1 MTWLVDKL
9 DPDAVFRA
17 AVYKEHVEADVDSVH
32 CTVDVICPDNVIAYL
47 ATRAVEN
54 APAEVKAAAL
64 QLFNSAFRCGALR
77 HNDSAVFRRAREVF
91 GDSLKQVHYEHRHA
105 DEARGLMAKELRRCV
120 VCRIDVFTLFE
131 RFIRCI
137 EVDSVNFTY
146 AIRRPDD
153 RGVFHVIVKDPATA
167 LDPINR
173 LLTAQ
178 YRVAVDSDLETF
190 ETLTKIHAKPFCY
203 G

>member
-17 AVYKEHVEADVDSVH
+17 AVYKERIETTIDGVH

-47 ATRAVEN
+47 AAKAVEE

-64 QLFNSAFRCGALR
+64 QLLDHAYRCGALR
-77 HNDSAVFRRAREVF
+77 HNDSSVFRRARDVF
-91 GDSLKQVHYEHRHA
+91 SDSLKQVHYEPRHA
-105 DEARGLMAKELRRCV
+105 NEARLLMAKELRRCV
-120 VCRIDVFTLFE
+120 VCKIDVFTLFE
-131 RFIRCI
+131 RFISCV
-137 EVDSVNFTY
+137 EVGSRTYTY
-146 AIRRPDD
+146 AIRRDK
-153 RGVFHVIVKDPATA
+153 GVFHVIVEDVADA

-178 YRVAVDSDLETF
+178 YRVAAADVDLETF
-190 ETLTKIHAKPFCY
+190 EALTRIYAKPFC
-203 G
+203 